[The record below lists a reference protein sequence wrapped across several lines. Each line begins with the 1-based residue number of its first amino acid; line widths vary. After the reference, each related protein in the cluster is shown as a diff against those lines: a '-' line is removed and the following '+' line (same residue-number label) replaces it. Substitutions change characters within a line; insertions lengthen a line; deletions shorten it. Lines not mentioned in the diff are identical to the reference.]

1 MITKCKTAH
10 VRTIRALLYA
20 PYTKMDGSQIH
31 RQQQTFRVDL
41 EVDLESMK
49 KKMEMVNLLI
59 EERTVEKEVEVERV
73 EKRVVAEKEK

>member
-20 PYTKMDGSQIH
+20 PYTKMDGNQVH

-41 EVDLESMK
+41 EVDPESVK
-49 KKMEMVNLLI
+49 KKIGMVNVFI
-59 EERTVEKEVEVERV
+59 EERTVKKEVEVERV
-73 EKRVVAEKEK
+73 EKMAVAEKQK